1 MRAHAGLVAALGLAL
16 LLAACVSD
24 SRPGAEACAAASI
37 EIDATLA
44 ADALTPKNLAV
55 CRDQDVTV
63 RIASDVDGIIHIH
76 GYDEIAP
83 ATEVTSGE
91 TLELAFVAER
101 DGQYPIELHPAG
113 SPEGVSVG
121 ILTVHER

>member
-1 MRAHAGLVAALGLAL
+1 MRTHAGRVVAIGLAL

-24 SRPGAEACAAASI
+24 SRPDAEACGAGSI

-44 ADALTPKNLAV
+44 ADTLTPKNLAV
-55 CRDQDVTV
+55 CRDQDVTL
-63 RIASDVDGIIHIH
+63 RIASEVNGIIHIH
-76 GYDEIAP
+76 GYDEIVS
-83 ATEVTSGE
+83 ATDVAEGE
-91 TLELAFVAER
+91 TLELTFVAER

-121 ILTVHER
+121 IFTVHER